1 MAITKIKAIKSTL
14 DKAINYI
21 CNPAKTQGKLLVD
34 SFGCV
39 PEFAALQMEATAKKN
54 KRGGCRK
61 AYHLIQSFAPTDN
74 ITPEKALEIGKEFAD
89 KVTRGKH
96 EYVIAV
102 HTDQDHIH
110 CHIIFNAVDTE
121 EYEKYRYK
129 GYSERDRIRD
139 ISDKLCKD
147 NGLSVL
153 PRWTKG
159 KRCKS
164 MRYKKSWSQKLREAI
179 DRIVLTSE
187 TFEDFV
193 TAMEMEEGFTF
204 KDGKRIGF
212 IAEAE
217 GQKKYTRCDTAGD
230 YYTEDMIRDRIANKE
245 KYKDVDSSAYLKKA
259 KAKKVAPKSVEQE
272 NADTERSVTSPAA
285 AEKTVTPKEKI
296 KSDKN
301 TDLEKEKQQEIS
313 GGHENIDPETSSSHE
328 KTDPEKQQETS
339 GSHEKTDPEKEK
351 QKRTSGSHESS
362 RNNKN
367 GSFKTDRKIR
377 LITDLSKNVKA
388 QNSPGYKYVAEK
400 NNLNTFVKTMN
411 FMEEYDIETPEKFR
425 EFYESCYGEVTK
437 MNKEIQNI
445 DLSITELSEKRSN
458 IRKYF
463 KYLKFYNTFMKY
475 RNMNYYREHEK
486 EFQEFELSKLWLE
499 RNGINPRQY
508 KYQEYQEEYNRLKS
522 KKEALKEK
530 LQSAKSLLYDTSN
543 VMKNVESVLGIKFYE
558 NEEKLAAQE
567 YNLKENITQQNNKKE
582 R

>member
-21 CNPAKTQGKLLVD
+21 CNPEKTQGKLLVD

-39 PEFAALQMEATAKKN
+39 PEFAAQQMEATAKKN

-61 AYHLIQSFAPTDN
+61 AYHLMQSFAPDDN
-74 ITPEKALEIGKEFAD
+74 ITPEKALEIGREFAD
-89 KVTRGKH
+89 QVTKGKY

-102 HTDQDHIH
+102 HTDKDHLH

-121 EYEKYRYK
+121 EYNKYRYK

-159 KRCKS
+159 KGRKS
-164 MRYKKSWSQKLREAI
+164 KKQQYQKSWSQKMREAI
-179 DRIVLTSE
+179 DRTVLTAE
-187 TFEDFV
+187 TFEDFI
-193 TAMEMEEGFTF
+193 TAMEMEEGFIF
-204 KDGKRIGF
+204 KNGKRIGF

-230 YYTEDMIRDRIANKE
+230 YYTEEMIRDRIANKE
-245 KYKDVDSSAYLKKA
+245 KYKDIDFSQYHKKA
-259 KAKKVAPKSVEQE
+259 KRKKAETVPQSVYQE
-272 NADTERSVTSPAA
+272 KPD
-285 AEKTVTPKEKI
+285 AEKLKNPEEPG
-296 KSDKN
+296 KSIH
-301 TDLEKEKQQEIS
+301 LEKQQKTFHSSEIT
-313 GGHENIDPETSSSHE
+313 EQE
-328 KTDPEKQQETS
+328 KIKQQETS
-339 GSHEKTDPEKEK
+339 GSHEKTDSGKERQQKTSDSRQKTDPGKEK
-351 QKRTSGSHESS
+351 KQETSSSHESS
-362 RNNKN
+362 RKN
-367 GSFKTDRKIR
+367 RSGGFKTDRKIT
-377 LITDLSKNVKA
+377 LISDLSKNIKA

-411 FMEEYDIETPEKFR
+411 FMEKYDIETPEKFR
-425 EFYESCYGEVTK
+425 KFYESCYGEVTK
-437 MNKEIQNI
+437 LNKEIQNV
-445 DLSITELSEKRSN
+445 DLEITELGERRAH

-463 KYLKFYNTFMKY
+463 KYLKYYNTFMKY
-475 RNMNYYREHEK
+475 RNMNYYREHEN
-486 EFQEFELSKLWLE
+486 EIREFELSKLWLE
-499 RNGINPRQY
+499 RNGINPREY
-508 KYQEYQEEYNRLKS
+508 KHQEYQEEYIRLRN

-530 LQSAKSLLYDTSN
+530 LQPAKALLYDTGN

-558 NEEKLAAQE
+558 SEENDKAPEQTAR
-567 YNLKENITQQNNKKE
+567 ENKQQNNKKE